1 MKPFDDKWL
10 FEKAYE
16 NAPFAMGVYSLTE
29 DRWLRVNP
37 SFCRML
43 GYTED
48 ELVELSDR
56 QITYPEDIVLSPA
69 PLPSLSSIEKRYVTK
84 TGGIV
89 WAAIGLSPLT
99 PDSGEPAVLLVQA
112 VDLTAQKM
120 REERLL
126 DSARQYRLI
135 TEASLDWISRHEPDG
150 QATMTYSSPSC
161 KAIFGYE
168 PEEMVGQ
175 GAIPLVHP
183 DDLERVLHFLEQN
196 RHTGGDKVT
205 FRFRCKNGDY
215 VWLESTTRYTYDK
228 DGNVNEI
235 ISISRDITER
245 KKADQQL
252 QESEQRYKSLFD
264 HNPAAVYSMN
274 LDGDYKTANKNL
286 QQITGYTLEELIGM
300 YWGPIVAP
308 KDLPKTLHHFELA
321 KQGFPQSYDLTIIH
335 KDGHPVEINSTNIP
349 IIVDNEVVGVYGIT
363 IDITERQRYL
373 AQIEKLSSEYTLIL
387 NSVTEGIFGVDSSGN
402 AMFIN
407 PAGADMLGFVPE
419 ELIGKPY
426 LGMLQNAFGSPA
438 QQSEDEQIIYRAIR
452 EGHAY
457 HNKEAVFWRKDG
469 SSFLA
474 DYHVTPL
481 IDNGELRGAVVV
493 FKDITGEKEI
503 IRAKEFAEKADQ
515 AKSEFLAIMSHEIR
529 TPMNGIIGM
538 ADLLAE
544 TELTEEQRSYA
555 DIILQSSYA
564 LLRILNEI
572 LDFSKIEAGKM
583 VVNHEPFDVRLVM
596 EHVVELFQP
605 KAAERGIR
613 LTYELDGSIPPTLIG
628 DEGILRQIIVNLVGN
643 AIKFTEKDGHVSL
656 TAKLDQIPGRRDAV
670 LQFLVRDTGIGIP
683 ADKQSQLFQSFS
695 QLHPTINRKYGGTG
709 LGLAICK
716 KLVELLGG
724 AIGVDSQ
731 VNVGS
736 TFHFVLP
743 FELPGE
749 TPSADAL
756 AEHAQRGTPA
766 PALVSGRESGG
777 SPSPKFGPMKLLV
790 TDDNSV
796 NRLLLL
802 TLLRKLG
809 YEADYAENGA
819 EALQAVRSTTY
830 DIVFMDLQM
839 PELDGFETTA
849 AIRRL
854 KGDAARPAIVA
865 VTAFAQKEDMEMC
878 LASGMNDFISKPVF
892 APEVERVLKK
902 WSPHEFYQPHQEK
915 D

>member
-1 MKPFDDKWL
+1 MKPFEDKWL
-10 FEKAYE
+10 FEIAYE

-48 ELVELSDR
+48 ELVKLSDR
-56 QITYPEDIVLSPA
+56 RITFSEDIALSGA
-69 PLPSLSSIEKRYVTK
+69 DPSLFRFEKRYVHK
-84 TGGIV
+84 NGVIV
-89 WAAIGLSPLT
+89 WAAVGLSPL
-99 PDSGEPAVLLVQA
+99 PPESAVFLVQA
-112 VDLTAQKM
+112 VDLTVNKV
-120 REERLL
+120 REEQLL
-126 DSARQYRLI
+126 DIERQYRLI
-135 TEASLDWISRHEPDG
+135 TEASLDWISRHAPDEM
-150 QATMTYSSPSC
+150 ATMTYSSPVC
-161 KAIFGYE
+161 KTFFGYE
-168 PEEMVGQ
+168 PEEMIGQ
-175 GAIPLVHP
+175 AAIPLVHP
-183 DDLERVLHFLEQN
+183 DDLDRVLLFLERN
-196 RHTGGDKVT
+196 RHTEGDKVT

-228 DGNVNEI
+228 DGNVSEI
-235 ISISRDITER
+235 VSISRNITER

-286 QQITGYTLEELIGM
+286 QKITGYTLEELIGM

-308 KDLPKTLHHFELA
+308 VDLPKTLHHFELA

-363 IDITERQRYL
+363 IDITDRQRYL
-373 AQIEKLSSEYTLIL
+373 EQIEKLSSEYTLIL

-407 PAGADMLGFVPE
+407 PAGARMLGFVPE

-426 LGMLQNAFGSPA
+426 LGLLQNTFGSPA
-438 QQSEDEQIIYRAIR
+438 QQSDDEQLIYRAIR
-452 EGHAY
+452 EGRSY

-474 DYHVTPL
+474 DYHVSPL
-481 IDNGELRGAVVV
+481 IDNGDLRGAVVV

-503 IRAKEFAEKADQ
+503 IRAKESAEKADQ

-538 ADLLAE
+538 AELLAE
-544 TELTEEQRSYA
+544 TELSEEQRSYT

-583 VVNHEPFDVRLVM
+583 VVNHEPFDVRSVLNDVA
-596 EHVVELFQP
+596 ELFHP

-613 LTYELDGSIPPTLIG
+613 LTYELDGSIPSTLIG

-643 AIKFTEKDGHVSL
+643 AIKFTEKDGHVSIS
-656 TAKLDQIPGRRDAV
+656 AKLDKMPGRSDAV
-670 LQFLVRDTGIGIP
+670 LQFFVRDTGIGIP

-731 VNVGS
+731 VHVGS

-743 FELPGE
+743 FELPDK
-749 TPSADAL
+749 S
-756 AEHAQRGTPA
+756 PA
-766 PALVSGRESGG
+766 PDSAPEKPQRSKPVSSLVSGRESGAL
-777 SPSPKFGPMKLLV
+777 PPPKFGPMKLLV
-790 TDDNSV
+790 TDDNPV
-796 NRLLLL
+796 NRLLLI
-802 TLLRKLG
+802 TLLKKLG
-809 YEADYAENGA
+809 YEADFAENGA
-819 EALQAVRSTTY
+819 EALQAVRSGTY
-830 DIVFMDLQM
+830 DMVFMDLQM
-839 PELDGFETTA
+839 PEMDGFETTA

-854 KGDAARPAIVA
+854 KGEASRPVIVA
-865 VTAFAQKEDMEMC
+865 VTAFAQKEDMQMC

-892 APEVERVLKK
+892 APEVERVLKI
-902 WSPHEFYQPHQEK
+902 WSPHCKQ
-915 D
+915 DRM

>member
-10 FEKAYE
+10 FEIAYE
-16 NAPFAMGVYSLTE
+16 NAPFAMGVYSLAE
-29 DRWLRVNP
+29 DRWLRVTP

-48 ELVELSDR
+48 ELAKLSDR
-56 QITYPEDIVLSPA
+56 RITYPEDIALPCA
-69 PLPSLSSIEKRYVTK
+69 DPSLSRFEKRYVSK
-84 TGGIV
+84 NGGIV
-89 WAAIGLSPLT
+89 WAAVGLSPL
-99 PDSGEPAVLLVQA
+99 PAESAKSAALLVQA
-112 VDLTAQKM
+112 VDLTANKV
-120 REERLL
+120 REEQLL
-126 DSARQYRLI
+126 DSERKHRLI
-135 TEASLDWISRHEPDG
+135 TEASLDWISRHKPDEL
-150 QATMTYSSPSC
+150 ATMTYSSPIC
-161 KAIFGYE
+161 RTIFGYE

-175 GAIPLVHP
+175 GALPLIHP
-183 DDLERVLHFLEQN
+183 DDLDRVVLFLEQN
-196 RHTGGDKVT
+196 RNTEGDNVT

-228 DGNVNEI
+228 DGKLNEI

-274 LDGDYKTANKNL
+274 LDGDYLTANKNL
-286 QQITGYTLEELIGM
+286 QKITGFTLEELIGM

-321 KQGFPQSYDLTIIH
+321 KQGFPQSYDLTLIH

-407 PAGADMLGFVPE
+407 PAGAEMLGFVPE

-426 LGMLQNAFGSPA
+426 LGMLQNTFGTPA
-438 QQSEDEQIIYRAIR
+438 QQSADEQVIYRAIR
-452 EGHAY
+452 EGRPY

-503 IRAKEFAEKADQ
+503 IRAKEYAEKADQ

-538 ADLLAE
+538 TDLLAE
-544 TELTEEQRSYA
+544 TELSEEQQSYT

-583 VVNHEPFDVRLVM
+583 VVNHEPFDVRSVLDQ
-596 EHVVELFQP
+596 VVELFHP

-613 LTYELDGSIPPTLIG
+613 LMYELDGGIPTTLIG

-656 TAKLDQIPGRRDAV
+656 SAKLEKMPGRSDAV
-670 LQFLVRDTGIGIP
+670 LQFFVRDTGIGIP

-749 TPSADAL
+749 S
-756 AEHAQRGTPA
+756 PA
-766 PALVSGRESGG
+766 PYSAPEKTQRSKPAPSFLSGRESGAL
-777 SPSPKFGPMKLLV
+777 SPPKFGPMKLLV
-790 TDDNSV
+790 ADDNPV
-796 NRLLLL
+796 NRLLLI
-802 TLLRKLG
+802 TLLKKLG

-819 EALQAVRSTTY
+819 EALQAARSDDY
-830 DIVFMDLQM
+830 DMVFMDLQM

-854 KGDAARPAIVA
+854 KGGASRPAIVA
-865 VTAFAQKEDMEMC
+865 VTAFAQKEDMQMC

-892 APEVERVLKK
+892 APEVERVLKI
-902 WSPHEFYQPHQEK
+902 WSPHRMQEQT
-915 D
+915 

>member
-1 MKPFDDKWL
+1 MKPFEDKWL
-10 FEKAYE
+10 FEIAYE
-16 NAPFAMGVYSLTE
+16 DAPFAMGVYSLAE

-48 ELVELSDR
+48 ELVKLSDR
-56 QITYPEDIVLSPA
+56 RITFPEDIALSGA
-69 PLPSLSSIEKRYVTK
+69 DSSLFRFEKRYVHK
-84 TGGIV
+84 NGGIV
-89 WAAIGLSPLT
+89 WAAVGLSPLP
-99 PDSGEPAVLLVQA
+99 PDSAEPAAFLVQA
-112 VDLTAQKM
+112 VDLTANKV
-120 REERLL
+120 REEQLL
-126 DSARQYRLI
+126 DIERQYRLI
-135 TEASLDWISRHEPDG
+135 TEASLDWISRHAPDEM
-150 QATMTYSSPSC
+150 ATMTYSSPVC
-161 KAIFGYE
+161 KTFFGYE
-168 PEEMVGQ
+168 PEEMIGQ
-175 GAIPLVHP
+175 AAIPLVHP
-183 DDLERVLHFLEQN
+183 DDLDRVLLFLERN
-196 RHTGGDKVT
+196 RHTEGDKVM

-228 DGNVNEI
+228 DGKVSGI
-235 ISISRDITER
+235 VSISRNITER

-286 QQITGYTLEELIGM
+286 QKITGYTLEELIGM

-308 KDLPKTLHHFELA
+308 VDLPKTLHHFELA

-363 IDITERQRYL
+363 IDITDRQRYL
-373 AQIEKLSSEYTLIL
+373 EQIEKLSSEYTLIL

-407 PAGADMLGFVPE
+407 PAGAKMLGFVPE

-426 LGMLQNAFGSPA
+426 LGLLQNTFGSPA
-438 QQSEDEQIIYRAIR
+438 QQSDDEQLIYRAIR
-452 EGHAY
+452 EGRSY

-474 DYHVTPL
+474 DYHVSPL

-503 IRAKEFAEKADQ
+503 IRAKESAEKADQ

-544 TELTEEQRSYA
+544 TELSEEQRSYT

-583 VVNHEPFDVRLVM
+583 VVNHEPFDVRSVLN
-596 EHVVELFQP
+596 HVVELFHP

-613 LTYELDGSIPPTLIG
+613 LTYELDGSIPSILIG

-643 AIKFTEKDGHVSL
+643 AIKFTEKDGHVSIS
-656 TAKLDQIPGRRDAV
+656 AKLDKMPGRSDAV
-670 LQFLVRDTGIGIP
+670 LQFFVRDTGIGIP

-749 TPSADAL
+749 SPAPDSAP
-756 AEHAQRGTPA
+756 EKPQRGKPA
-766 PALVSGRESGG
+766 SSLVSGGESGAL
-777 SPSPKFGPMKLLV
+777 PPPKFGPMKLLV
-790 TDDNSV
+790 TDDNPV
-796 NRLLLL
+796 NRLLLI
-802 TLLRKLG
+802 TLLKKLG
-809 YEADYAENGA
+809 YEADFAENGA
-819 EALQAVRSTTY
+819 EALQAVRSGTY
-830 DIVFMDLQM
+830 DMVFMDLQM
-839 PELDGFETTA
+839 PEMDGFETTA

-854 KGDAARPAIVA
+854 KGEASRPVIVA
-865 VTAFAQKEDMEMC
+865 VTAFAQKEDMQMC

-892 APEVERVLKK
+892 APEVERVLKI
-902 WSPHEFYQPHQEK
+902 WSTHGKQ
-915 D
+915 DRM

>member
-10 FEKAYE
+10 FEIAYE
-16 NAPFAMGVYSLTE
+16 NAPFAMGVYSLAE

-48 ELVELSDR
+48 ELAKLSDR
-56 QITYPEDIVLSPA
+56 RITYPEDIALPCA
-69 PLPSLSSIEKRYVTK
+69 DPSLSRFEKRYVSK
-84 TGGIV
+84 NGGIV
-89 WAAIGLSPLT
+89 WAAVGLSPL
-99 PDSGEPAVLLVQA
+99 PAESAKSAALLVQA
-112 VDLTAQKM
+112 VDLTANKA
-120 REERLL
+120 REEQLL
-126 DSARQYRLI
+126 DSERKHRLI
-135 TEASLDWISRHEPDG
+135 TEASLDWISRHKPDEL
-150 QATMTYSSPSC
+150 ATMTYSSPIC
-161 KAIFGYE
+161 RTIFGYE

-175 GAIPLVHP
+175 GALPLIHP
-183 DDLERVLHFLEQN
+183 DDLDRVVLFLEQN
-196 RHTGGDKVT
+196 RNTEGDNVT

-228 DGNVNEI
+228 DGNLNEI

-274 LDGDYKTANKNL
+274 LDGDYLTANKNL
-286 QQITGYTLEELIGM
+286 QKITGFTLEELIGM

-321 KQGFPQSYDLTIIH
+321 KQGFPQSYDLTLIH

-407 PAGADMLGFVPE
+407 PAGAEMLGFVPE

-426 LGMLQNAFGSPA
+426 LGMLQNTFGTPA
-438 QQSEDEQIIYRAIR
+438 QQSADEQVIYRAIR
-452 EGHAY
+452 EGRPY
-457 HNKEAVFWRKDG
+457 RNKEAVFWRKDG

-503 IRAKEFAEKADQ
+503 IRAKESAEKADQ

-544 TELTEEQRSYA
+544 TELSEEQQSYT

-583 VVNHEPFDVRLVM
+583 VVNHEPFDVRSVLDQ
-596 EHVVELFQP
+596 VVELFHP

-613 LTYELDGSIPPTLIG
+613 LTYELDGGIPATLIG

-656 TAKLDQIPGRRDAV
+656 SAKLEKMPGRSDAV
-670 LQFLVRDTGIGIP
+670 LQFFVRDTGIGIP

-743 FELPGE
+743 FELPSE
-749 TPSADAL
+749 SPAPYSAP
-756 AEHAQRGTPA
+756 EKTQRSKPA
-766 PALVSGRESGG
+766 PASSLVSGRDSGAL
-777 SPSPKFGPMKLLV
+777 SPPKFGPMKLLV
-790 TDDNSV
+790 ADDNPV
-796 NRLLLL
+796 NRLLLI
-802 TLLRKLG
+802 TLLKKLG

-819 EALQAVRSTTY
+819 EALRAVRSDDY
-830 DIVFMDLQM
+830 DMVFMDLQM

-854 KGDAARPAIVA
+854 KGGASRPAIVA
-865 VTAFAQKEDMEMC
+865 VTAFAQKEDMQMC

-892 APEVERVLKK
+892 APEVERVLKI
-902 WSPHEFYQPHQEK
+902 WSPHRMQDQT
-915 D
+915 